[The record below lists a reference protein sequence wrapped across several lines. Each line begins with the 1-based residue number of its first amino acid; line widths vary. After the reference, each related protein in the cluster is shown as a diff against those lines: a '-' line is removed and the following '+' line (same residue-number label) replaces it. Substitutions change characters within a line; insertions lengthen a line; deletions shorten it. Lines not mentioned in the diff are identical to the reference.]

1 MRGGENMKAY
11 YYYIRDADRKP
22 IITVCLLFYKDD
34 NIITKGLAFCC
45 YKDVPCK
52 KVGRR
57 IALERALHAY
67 SIEINDCMTTRRD
80 NFPFAIIFDYK
91 AYYRPKLT
99 EYEESILRENE

>member
-1 MRGGENMKAY
+1 MKAY

-22 IITVCLLFYKDD
+22 TVTVCLLFFEKE
-34 NIITKGLAFCC
+34 NILTKGLAFCC

-52 KVGRR
+52 KVGRK
-57 IALERALHAY
+57 IAFERARYAY
-67 SIEINDCMTTRRD
+67 HTVNNGNRTVKRD

-99 EYEESILRENE
+99 DYEESIIRKNE